1 MFKVKTGLGLDSH
14 RFVEGPTDRRLVLG
28 GLVFEDEPALAG
40 NSDADV
46 ILHALTDAISGVTGR
61 TVIGAVADKMCREGI
76 TDSKQYLK
84 VALAELGDWQ
94 ISHVSIALECQRP
107 KIDPK
112 MPDLRESIA
121 GLLGLSVDAVCLT
134 ATSGE
139 GLTDCGRGLGIH
151 AMVIV
156 TAVCDD

>member
-1 MFKVKTGLGLDSH
+1 MLKVKTGLGLDSH
-14 RFVEGPTDRRLVLG
+14 RFVEGSTDRRLVLG
-28 GLVFEDEPALAG
+28 GLVFDDEPALDG

-112 MPDLRESIA
+112 VPGLRDRLWTGA
-121 GLLGLSVDAVCLT
+121 GHSCHGYRDGGV
-134 ATSGE
+134 
-139 GLTDCGRGLGIH
+139 
-151 AMVIV
+151 
-156 TAVCDD
+156 